1 MGLSRLENFLKSARG
16 TILYVNPN
24 DLDAT
29 DSVENQGNSLTRP
42 FKTIQRALIESS
54 RFSYQKGM
62 DNDRFGKTTIVVYPG
77 EHLVDNRP
85 GWIPDGASNYRLRNG
100 TVSNDLPAFDSTS
113 NFDLSSADNELYKLN
128 SIYGGVIIPRGT
140 SLVGMDLRKTKIRPK
155 YVPNPTNDNIERSA
169 IFRVTGGCYF
179 WQFSVFD
186 ANPNGTCITDYTTNE
201 VIPNFSHHK
210 LTVFEY
216 ADGVNAVSI
225 SDEFQTYSTTRT
237 DLDMYYEKV
246 GLVYGQSSGRAIEP
260 DYPSSGLDI
269 QPKIDEYRIV
279 GSTGASVGISSIYAG
294 DSGTATTKITV
305 TTTSAVDGLQ
315 VDTPFRISGVT
326 ATGYSGQFVV
336 AEKPSST
343 VAVYNV
349 QTAPD
354 NAAPSSAGATL
365 ALTSDTVTSA
375 SPYILNISSRSVY
388 GMCGCLADGDK
399 ATGFK
404 SMIISQFTGIG
415 VQKDD
420 NAFVIY
426 NNSTPKTGA
435 YDDNSNATKPLS
447 TDSKAVHKPSY
458 RNYHIKTV
466 NDATIQNSSS
476 FAIGYAEHFAV
487 GSGGDIS
494 MSNSSSNFG
503 SKALVAKGF
512 KRTSFSQDDTGYITH
527 IIPPKEIPLTETS
540 VEFELIDVNKTGS
553 AVGVGSTGFLYL
565 YGQSNVDTP
574 PENVIDGY
582 RVGARENDS
591 VRSLISSAGITSE
604 YTSRIVMQGKNN
616 TQGSLVAESSS
627 EKVFTVG
634 RSAAGINSIGSSS
647 AGGTANVLT
656 LSSAHNFI
664 NGETVRV
671 IGDTGQL
678 PDGLVANTV
687 YFAITSGSGISTN
700 VNIKLGK
707 TLDDALKD
715 NELSINNKG
724 GVLKVISRVTDKN
737 SGDIGHPIQY
747 DSGQSQWYINVST
760 ASTDNT
766 IYPTIV
772 GLGSTALGEATPRTF
787 FKRRTDN
794 RNPLD
799 SLYRARYLIPKSGST
814 ARPPSD
820 GFILQE
826 SNTGI
831 GATTG
836 EIETYFGSGSL
847 SNQNE
852 QRNFRFIA
860 DASWDGTNAT
870 ITTELPHDL
879 TLGSEVELVN
889 VKSSENTA
897 ATKGSGFDM
906 TFVVAGI
913 SSAKQFTVGLST
925 DPGSFTNDTSART
938 TALPYFKRKKYEN
951 TYYVFKS
958 EEAQEYI
965 AGEQDGIYYLTFL
978 NASNSPTVSP
988 FTAEKFSQPVKEL
1001 YPQVVRDN
1009 PVSDPTAAQSFAISG
1024 QIGEVA
1030 IDDVRNSLTKE
1041 TLNKYNADVTI
1052 GVGITEIQSRT
1063 GTAHT
1068 ITTLIPH
1075 GLNRATVLSIVSGG
1089 AGYGSGSAGDIYNAR
1104 LVGIGTSVTGRDATA
1119 KLTVDASGTITG
1131 VKIMSGGGS
1140 YGIGNTM
1147 NVVGVTTYAGFSQA
1161 VVKVDQIY
1169 DNVGDVLKIT
1179 GVSSETY
1186 KAYDDLYR
1194 ITGIG
1199 TTGTSI
1205 TVSSAS
1211 TITGFSTTGI
1221 GGTNTTGSYLY
1232 LTGASLGIQTSTFSY
1247 TNVSGIATVITE
1259 QRHGLKAD
1267 TKVRFAGFTTAS
1279 EIYNGSWVVNE
1290 ILTATSF
1297 SAIVGV
1303 GTTVPTAT
1311 GTPFV
1316 FPEGYSSRDGVITE
1330 NNENL
1335 NGRMII
1341 AYDNLTSDL
1350 SSQTV
1355 SAVSASI
1362 NITSSQNLDINIGDY
1377 LMVNDEIMRVKTT
1390 TTGAANEA
1398 FDVFRGVLGTK
1409 ATAHAINSVVRRIR
1423 VYPVELRR
1431 HSILRASG
1439 HTFEYVGFGP
1449 GNYSTAFP
1457 SVQDRDITR
1466 QEELLAQS
1474 TRQDGGMNYYT
1485 GMNDKGISYNG
1496 YKRLSA
1502 LTGTEEIF
1510 DTPVR
1515 TITGED
1521 IGNLASLNV
1530 TESSQ
1535 AAFSRSIKVE
1545 GGSDNKITSEFNG
1558 PVILSNKLTSTSDK
1572 GIEANSFFIQGDQIV
1587 SRKLALAGS
1596 TPVLAGNPG
1605 DVVYY
1610 SDPTEGGYAG
1620 WVYTTANDWRR
1631 FGSVSLHKE
1640 LNIDVYDKVGIG
1652 TTNPFDLTLQ
1662 VGSGTSLFA
1671 ADSDGVGVGT
1681 TANGYKLNVEG
1692 GVFVSGIV
1700 TATKFSGDGSELT
1713 SLNVSATGWTNY
1725 TSGVGSISYN
1735 TSQDKVGIGT
1745 TQPRFSLEVGN
1756 IGASGTSF
1764 YVNGDSHFV
1773 GFVTT
1778 NDAYVSG
1785 MLTVTNVHLPNAAGT
1800 VTVNKVGI
1808 GTTNPLQSVQVGLG
1822 NTTDVMVIS
1831 GVGSVGVG
1839 TTNPSAPI
1847 DLQAHTRFRSYSE
1860 QVGILTIYSNIV
1872 TVDLSQAQSFICT
1885 ATDDISGF
1893 RLYNIPSES
1902 TSFTI
1907 KMSQDGTGSR
1917 AVGIDTFYVGGGSTF
1932 PVYWPGGVVPVVT
1945 TTASRTDIYSFKIFD
1960 GTNVSS
1966 VGMYGIV
1973 GGQNFA

>member
-826 SNTGI
+826 SNTAI

-889 VKSSENTA
+889 VKSSENTS

-913 SSAKQFTVGLST
+913 SSAKQFSVGLST
-925 DPGSFTNDTSART
+925 DPGSFTSDTSDRT
-938 TALPYFKRKKYEN
+938 TALPFFKRKKYEN

-988 FTAEKFSQPVKEL
+988 FTEEKFSQPVKEL

-1009 PVSDPTAAQSFAISG
+1009 PVSDPTAAKSFAISG

-1030 IDDVRNSLTKE
+1030 IDDVRSSLTKE

-1052 GVGITEIQSRT
+1052 GVGITEIQSQT

-1147 NVVGVTTYAGFSQA
+1147 NVVGVTTYTGFSQA

-1211 TITGFSTTGI
+1211 TVTGFSTTGI

-1409 ATAHAINSVVRRIR
+1409 ATAHAIRSVVRRIR

-1631 FGSVSLHKE
+1631 FGSVSLDKDLSIE
-1640 LNIDVYDKVGIG
+1640 VYDRVGIG

-1692 GVFVSGIV
+1692 GAFVSGIV
-1700 TATKFSGDGSELT
+1700 TASKFSGDGSELT

-1725 TSGVGSISYN
+1725 TSGVGSITYN

-1764 YVNGDSHFV
+1764 YVNGDSHLV

-1885 ATDDISGF
+1885 ATSDITGF

>member
-62 DNDRFGKTTIVVYPG
+62 DNDRFGKTTIVIYPG

-186 ANPNGTCITDYTTNE
+186 ADPNGTCITDYTTNE

-260 DYPSSGLDI
+260 DYPSSGMDI

-279 GSTGASVGISSIYAG
+279 GSTGESVGISSIYAG

-336 AEKPSST
+336 AEKPSAT

-354 NAAPSSAGATL
+354 DAAPSSAGATL

-375 SPYILNISSRSVY
+375 SPYILNVSSRSVY

-447 TDSKAVHKPSY
+447 TDSKAVHKPAY

-565 YGQSNVDTP
+565 YGQSNIDTP

-591 VRSLISSAGITSE
+591 VRALISSAGITSE

-616 TQGSLVAESSS
+616 TEGSLVAESSS
-627 EKVFTVG
+627 EKVFTVN
-634 RSAAGINSIGSSS
+634 RSAAGINSIGSNSS
-647 AGGTANVLT
+647 GGTANVLT

-687 YFAITSGSGISTN
+687 YYAITSGSGISTN

-747 DSGQSQWYINVST
+747 DSSQSQWYVNVST
-760 ASTDNT
+760 SSTDNT

-826 SNTGI
+826 SNTAI

-836 EIETYFGSGSL
+836 EIQTYFGSGSL

-879 TLGSEVELVN
+879 TIGSEVELVN
-889 VKSSENTA
+889 VKSSENTS

-925 DPGSFTNDTSART
+925 DPGSFTNDTSDRT

-1009 PVSDPTAAQSFAISG
+1009 PVSDPNAAKSFAISG

-1052 GVGITEIQSRT
+1052 GVGITEIQSQS

-1119 KLTVDASGTITG
+1119 KLTVDASGTITA

-1186 KAYDDLYR
+1186 QGYNDLYR

-1211 TITGFSTTGI
+1211 TVTGFSTTGI

-1290 ILTATSF
+1290 IISATSF

-1311 GTPFV
+1311 GTPWV

-1355 SAVSASI
+1355 SAVSATI

-1457 SVQDRDITR
+1457 SVQDRDISR

-1631 FGSVSLHKE
+1631 FGSVSLEKD
-1640 LNIDVYDKVGIG
+1640 LNIEVYDKVGIG

-1671 ADSDGVGVGT
+1671 ADSDGVGIGT

-1692 GVFVSGIV
+1692 GAWVSGIV
-1700 TATKFSGDGSELT
+1700 TAQKFSGDGSELT
-1713 SLNVSATGWTNY
+1713 SLNVSATGWGNY
-1725 TSGVGSISYN
+1725 TSGVGSITYN
-1735 TSQDKVGIGT
+1735 TNQDKVGIGT

-1773 GFVTT
+1773 GFTT
-1778 NDAYVSG
+1778 SNDAYVSG

-1872 TVDLSQAQSFICT
+1872 TVDLSKAQSFICT

-1917 AVGIDTFYVGGGSTF
+1917 KVGIDTFYVGGGSTF
-1932 PVYWPGGVVPVVT
+1932 PVYWPGGVVPIVT

-1973 GGQNFA
+1973 GGQNYA

>member
-279 GSTGASVGISSIYAG
+279 GSTGESVGISSIYAG

-315 VDTPFRISGVT
+315 VDSPFRISGVT

-724 GVLKVISRVTDKN
+724 GVLKVTSRVTDKN

-747 DSGQSQWYINVST
+747 DSGQSQWYVNVST

-826 SNTGI
+826 SNTAI

-988 FTAEKFSQPVKEL
+988 FTEEKFSQPVKEL

-1631 FGSVSLHKE
+1631 FGSVSLEKD
-1640 LNIDVYDKVGIG
+1640 LNIEVYDKVGIG

-1671 ADSDGVGVGT
+1671 ADNDGVGIGT

-1692 GVFVSGIV
+1692 GAFVSGIV
-1700 TATKFSGDGSELT
+1700 TAAKFAGDGSELT

-1725 TSGVGSISYN
+1725 TSGVGSITYN
-1735 TSQDKVGIGT
+1735 TSQDLVGIGT

-1773 GFVTT
+1773 GFTT
-1778 NDAYVSG
+1778 SNDAYVSG

>member
-62 DNDRFGKTTIVVYPG
+62 DNDRFGKTTIVIYPG

-294 DSGTATTKITV
+294 DSATATTKITV

-354 NAAPSSAGATL
+354 DAAPSSAGATL

-375 SPYILNISSRSVY
+375 SPYILNVSSRSVY

-565 YGQSNVDTP
+565 YGQTNIDTP

-687 YFAITSGSGISTN
+687 YYAITSGSGISTN

-826 SNTGI
+826 SNTAI

-889 VKSSENTA
+889 VTSSENTS

-988 FTAEKFSQPVKEL
+988 FTEEKFSQPVKEL

-1009 PVSDPTAAQSFAISG
+1009 PVSDPTAAKSFAISG

-1052 GVGITEIQSRT
+1052 GVGITEIQSQS

-1186 KAYDDLYR
+1186 QGYNDLYR

-1211 TITGFSTTGI
+1211 TVSGFSTTGI

-1311 GTPFV
+1311 GTPWV

-1631 FGSVSLHKE
+1631 FGSVSLEKD
-1640 LNIDVYDKVGIG
+1640 LNIEVYDKVGIG

-1671 ADSDGVGVGT
+1671 ADSDGVGIGT

-1692 GVFVSGIV
+1692 GALVSGIV
-1700 TATKFSGDGSELT
+1700 TAQKFSGDGSELT
-1713 SLNVSATGWTNY
+1713 SLNVSATGWGNY
-1725 TSGVGSISYN
+1725 TSGVGSITYN
-1735 TSQDKVGIGT
+1735 TNQDKVGIGT

-1764 YVNGDSHFV
+1764 YVNGDSHLV

-1822 NTTDVMVIS
+1822 DTTDVMVIS

-1872 TVDLSQAQSFICT
+1872 TVDLSKAQSFICT

-1973 GGQNFA
+1973 GGQNYA

>member
-62 DNDRFGKTTIVVYPG
+62 DNDRFGKTTIVIYPG
-77 EHLVDNRP
+77 EHVVDNRP

-186 ANPNGTCITDYTTNE
+186 ANPNGTCYTDYTTNE

-269 QPKIDEYRIV
+269 QAKIDEYRIV

-294 DSGTATTKITV
+294 DSATATTKITV

-349 QTAPD
+349 QTAPTD
-354 NAAPSSAGATL
+354 AAPSSAGATL

-447 TDSKAVHKPSY
+447 TDSKAVHKPAY

-565 YGQSNVDTP
+565 YGQSNIDTP

-591 VRSLISSAGITSE
+591 VRALISSAGITSE

-616 TQGSLVAESSS
+616 TEGSLVAESSS
-627 EKVFTVG
+627 EKVFTVD

-671 IGDTGQL
+671 LGDTGQL

-747 DSGQSQWYINVST
+747 DSGQSKWYINVST

-772 GLGSTALGEATPRTF
+772 GLGSTALGEATPRTY

-826 SNTGI
+826 SNTSI

-860 DASWDGTNAT
+860 DASWDGTTAT

-889 VKSSENTA
+889 VKSSENTS
-897 ATKGSGFDM
+897 ATAKLGFDR
-906 TFVVAGI
+906 TFTVAGI
-913 SSAKQFTVGLST
+913 SSANQFTVGLT
-925 DPGSFTNDTSART
+925 TNPGTFTSDTSDRT

-988 FTAEKFSQPVKEL
+988 FTEEKFSQPVKEL

-1104 LVGIGTSVTGRDATA
+1104 LVGIGTSVTGTDATA

-1147 NVVGVTTYAGFSQA
+1147 NVVGVTTFTGFSQA

-1169 DNVGDVLKIT
+1169 DNVGDVIKIT

-1211 TITGFSTTGI
+1211 TVTGFSTTGI

-1311 GTPFV
+1311 GTPWV

-1355 SAVSASI
+1355 SAVSATI

-1398 FDVFRGVLGTK
+1398 FAVFRGVLGTK

-1558 PVILSNKLTSTSDK
+1558 PVILSNKLTSTSEK

-1631 FGSVSLHKE
+1631 FGSVSLEKD
-1640 LNIDVYDKVGIG
+1640 LNIEVYDKVGIG

-1671 ADSDGVGVGT
+1671 ADSDGVGIGT

-1692 GVFVSGIV
+1692 GAWVSGIV
-1700 TATKFSGDGSELT
+1700 TAQKFAGDGSELT

-1725 TSGVGSISYN
+1725 TSGVGSITYN

-1773 GFVTT
+1773 GFTT
-1778 NDAYVSG
+1778 SNDAYVSG

-1872 TVDLSQAQSFICT
+1872 TVDLSKAQSFICT
-1885 ATDDISGF
+1885 ATSDITGF

-1917 AVGIDTFYVGGGSTF
+1917 KVGIDTFYVGGGSTF
-1932 PVYWPGGVVPVVT
+1932 PVYWPGGVVPIVT

-1960 GTNVSS
+1960 GTNVST

-1973 GGQNFA
+1973 GGQNYA

>member
-279 GSTGASVGISSIYAG
+279 GSTGESVGISSIYAG

-315 VDTPFRISGVT
+315 VDSPFRISGVT

-349 QTAPD
+349 QTAPTD
-354 NAAPSSAGATL
+354 AAPSSAGATL

-724 GVLKVISRVTDKN
+724 GVLKVTSRVTDKN

-826 SNTGI
+826 SNTAI

-988 FTAEKFSQPVKEL
+988 FTEEKFSQPVKEL

-1211 TITGFSTTGI
+1211 TVTGFSTTGI

-1409 ATAHAINSVVRRIR
+1409 ATAHVINSVVRRIR

-1631 FGSVSLHKE
+1631 FGSVSLEKD
-1640 LNIDVYDKVGIG
+1640 LNIEVYDKVGIG

-1671 ADSDGVGVGT
+1671 ADNDGVGIGT

-1692 GVFVSGIV
+1692 GAFVSGIV
-1700 TATKFSGDGSELT
+1700 TAAKFAGDGSELT

-1725 TSGVGSISYN
+1725 TSGVGSITYN
-1735 TSQDKVGIGT
+1735 TSQDLVGIGT

-1773 GFVTT
+1773 GFTT
-1778 NDAYVSG
+1778 SNDAYVSG

>member
-279 GSTGASVGISSIYAG
+279 GSTGESVGISSIYAG

-315 VDTPFRISGVT
+315 VDSPFRISGVT

-349 QTAPD
+349 QTAPTD
-354 NAAPSSAGATL
+354 AAPSSAGATL

-724 GVLKVISRVTDKN
+724 GVLKVTSRVTDKN

-826 SNTGI
+826 SNTAI

-988 FTAEKFSQPVKEL
+988 FTEEKFSQPVKEL

-1631 FGSVSLHKE
+1631 FGSVSLEKD
-1640 LNIDVYDKVGIG
+1640 LNIEVYDKVGIG

-1671 ADSDGVGVGT
+1671 ADNDGVGIGT

-1692 GVFVSGIV
+1692 GAFVSGIV
-1700 TATKFSGDGSELT
+1700 TAAKFAGDGSELT

-1725 TSGVGSISYN
+1725 TSGVGSITYN
-1735 TSQDKVGIGT
+1735 TSQDLVGIGT

-1773 GFVTT
+1773 GFTT
-1778 NDAYVSG
+1778 SNDAYVSG

>member
-279 GSTGASVGISSIYAG
+279 GSTGESVGISSIYAG

-315 VDTPFRISGVT
+315 VDSPFRISGVT

-349 QTAPD
+349 QTAPTD
-354 NAAPSSAGATL
+354 AAPSSAGATL

-447 TDSKAVHKPSY
+447 TDSKAVHKPAY

-724 GVLKVISRVTDKN
+724 GVLKVTSRVTDKN

-826 SNTGI
+826 SNTAI

-988 FTAEKFSQPVKEL
+988 FTEEKFSQPVKEL

-1631 FGSVSLHKE
+1631 FGSVSLEKD
-1640 LNIDVYDKVGIG
+1640 LNIEVYDKVGIG

-1671 ADSDGVGVGT
+1671 ADSDGVGIGT

-1692 GVFVSGIV
+1692 GAWVSGIV
-1700 TATKFSGDGSELT
+1700 TAQKFSGDGSELT
-1713 SLNVSATGWTNY
+1713 SLNVSATGWGNY
-1725 TSGVGSISYN
+1725 TSGVGSITYN
-1735 TSQDKVGIGT
+1735 TNQDLVGIGT

-1773 GFVTT
+1773 GFTT
-1778 NDAYVSG
+1778 SNDAYVSG
-1785 MLTVTNVHLPNAAGT
+1785 MLTATNIDLPNAAGT

-1839 TTNPSAPI
+1839 ATKPSAPI

>member
-260 DYPSSGLDI
+260 DYPSAGLDI

-279 GSTGASVGISSIYAG
+279 GSTGQSVGISSIYAG

-315 VDTPFRISGVT
+315 VDSPFRISGVT

-724 GVLKVISRVTDKN
+724 GVLKVTSRVTDKN

-826 SNTGI
+826 SNTAI

-879 TLGSEVELVN
+879 TIGSEVELVN
-889 VKSSENTA
+889 VKSSENTS

-988 FTAEKFSQPVKEL
+988 FTEEKFSQPVKEL

-1147 NVVGVTTYAGFSQA
+1147 NVVGVTTYSGFSQA

-1211 TITGFSTTGI
+1211 TVTGFSTTGI

-1311 GTPFV
+1311 GTPWV

-1409 ATAHAINSVVRRIR
+1409 ATAHAIRSVVRRIR

-1631 FGSVSLHKE
+1631 FGSVSLEKD
-1640 LNIDVYDKVGIG
+1640 LNIEVYDKVGIG

-1671 ADSDGVGVGT
+1671 ADSDGVGIGT

-1692 GVFVSGIV
+1692 GAFVSGIV
-1700 TATKFSGDGSELT
+1700 TAAKFAGDGSELT

-1725 TSGVGSISYN
+1725 TSGVGSITYN
-1735 TSQDKVGIGT
+1735 TSQDLVGIGT

-1773 GFVTT
+1773 GFTT
-1778 NDAYVSG
+1778 SNDAYVSG

>member
-260 DYPSSGLDI
+260 DYPSAGLDI

-279 GSTGASVGISSIYAG
+279 GSTGQSVGISSIYAG

-315 VDTPFRISGVT
+315 VDSPFRISGVT

-724 GVLKVISRVTDKN
+724 GVLKVTSRVTDKN

-826 SNTGI
+826 SNTAI

-913 SSAKQFTVGLST
+913 SSAKQFSVGLST
-925 DPGSFTNDTSART
+925 DPGSFTSDTSDRT

-988 FTAEKFSQPVKEL
+988 FTEEKFSQPVKEL

-1211 TITGFSTTGI
+1211 TVTGFSTTGI

-1409 ATAHAINSVVRRIR
+1409 ATAHAIRSVVRRIR

-1631 FGSVSLHKE
+1631 FGSVSLEKD
-1640 LNIDVYDKVGIG
+1640 LNIEVYDKVGIG

-1671 ADSDGVGVGT
+1671 ADSDGVGIGT

-1692 GVFVSGIV
+1692 GAFVSGIV
-1700 TATKFSGDGSELT
+1700 TAAKFAGDGSELT

-1725 TSGVGSISYN
+1725 TSGVGSITYN
-1735 TSQDKVGIGT
+1735 TSQDLVGIGT

-1773 GFVTT
+1773 GFTT
-1778 NDAYVSG
+1778 SNDAYVSG

>member
-279 GSTGASVGISSIYAG
+279 GSTGESVGISSIYAG

-315 VDTPFRISGVT
+315 VDSPFRISGVT

-349 QTAPD
+349 QTAPTD
-354 NAAPSSAGATL
+354 AAPSSAGATL

-724 GVLKVISRVTDKN
+724 GVLKVTSRVTDKN

-826 SNTGI
+826 SNTAI

-913 SSAKQFTVGLST
+913 SSAKQFSVGLST
-925 DPGSFTNDTSART
+925 DPGSFTSDTSDRT

-988 FTAEKFSQPVKEL
+988 FTEEKFSQPVKEL

-1211 TITGFSTTGI
+1211 TVTGFSTTGI

-1311 GTPFV
+1311 GTPWV

-1409 ATAHAINSVVRRIR
+1409 ATAHVINSVVRRIR

-1631 FGSVSLHKE
+1631 FGSVSLEKD
-1640 LNIDVYDKVGIG
+1640 LNIEVYDKVGIG

-1700 TATKFSGDGSELT
+1700 TASKFSGDGSELT

-1725 TSGVGSISYN
+1725 TSGVGSITYN
-1735 TSQDKVGIGT
+1735 TSQDLVGIGT

-1773 GFVTT
+1773 GFTT
-1778 NDAYVSG
+1778 SNDAYVSG

>member
-279 GSTGASVGISSIYAG
+279 GSTGESVGISSIYAG

-315 VDTPFRISGVT
+315 VDSPFRISGVT

-349 QTAPD
+349 QTAPTD
-354 NAAPSSAGATL
+354 AAPSSAGATL

-724 GVLKVISRVTDKN
+724 GVLKVTSRVTDKN

-826 SNTGI
+826 SNTAI

-988 FTAEKFSQPVKEL
+988 FTEEKFSQPVKEL

-1631 FGSVSLHKE
+1631 FGSVSLEKD
-1640 LNIDVYDKVGIG
+1640 LNIEVYDKVGIG

-1671 ADSDGVGVGT
+1671 ADSDGVGIGT

-1692 GVFVSGIV
+1692 GAWVSGIV
-1700 TATKFSGDGSELT
+1700 TAQKFSGDGSELT

-1725 TSGVGSISYN
+1725 TSGVGSITYN
-1735 TSQDKVGIGT
+1735 TSQDLVGIGT

-1773 GFVTT
+1773 GFTT
-1778 NDAYVSG
+1778 SNDAYVSG

>member
-77 EHLVDNRP
+77 EHLIDNRP

-155 YVPNPTNDNIERSA
+155 YVPNPTNDNIEKSA

-700 VNIKLGK
+700 VNIKIGK

-715 NELSINNKG
+715 NELSIINKG
-724 GVLKVISRVTDKN
+724 GVLKVTSRVTDKN
-737 SGDIGHPIQY
+737 SGDIGHTIQY
-747 DSGQSQWYINVST
+747 DSGHSQWYINVST

-826 SNTGI
+826 SNTAI

-889 VKSSENTA
+889 VKSSENTS

-913 SSAKQFTVGLST
+913 SSAKQFSVGLST
-925 DPGSFTNDTSART
+925 DPGSFTSDTSDRT
-938 TALPYFKRKKYEN
+938 TALPFFKRKKYEN

-988 FTAEKFSQPVKEL
+988 FTEEKFSQPVKEL

-1009 PVSDPTAAQSFAISG
+1009 PVSDPTAAKSFAISG

-1030 IDDVRNSLTKE
+1030 IDDVRSSLTKE

-1052 GVGITEIQSRT
+1052 GVGITEIQSQT

-1147 NVVGVTTYAGFSQA
+1147 NVTGVTTYTGFSQA

-1211 TITGFSTTGI
+1211 TVTGFSTTGI

-1377 LMVNDEIMRVKTT
+1377 LMVNDELMRVKTT

-1409 ATAHAINSVVRRIR
+1409 ATAHAIRSVVRRIR

-1631 FGSVSLHKE
+1631 FGSVSLDKDLSIE
-1640 LNIDVYDKVGIG
+1640 VYDRVGIG

-1671 ADSDGVGVGT
+1671 ADSDGVGIGT

-1692 GVFVSGIV
+1692 GAFVSGII
-1700 TATKFSGDGSELT
+1700 TASKFSGDGSELT

-1785 MLTVTNVHLPNAAGT
+1785 MLTVTNVDLPNAAGT

-1917 AVGIDTFYVGGGSTF
+1917 KVGIDTFYVGGGSTF

>member
-279 GSTGASVGISSIYAG
+279 GSTGESVGISSIYAG

-315 VDTPFRISGVT
+315 VDSPFRISGVT

-349 QTAPD
+349 QTAPTD
-354 NAAPSSAGATL
+354 AAPSSAGATL

-724 GVLKVISRVTDKN
+724 GVLKVTSRVTDKN

-826 SNTGI
+826 SNTAI

-988 FTAEKFSQPVKEL
+988 FTEEKFSQPVKEL

-1211 TITGFSTTGI
+1211 TVTGFSTTGI

-1631 FGSVSLHKE
+1631 FGSVSLEKD
-1640 LNIDVYDKVGIG
+1640 LNIEVYDKVGIG

-1671 ADSDGVGVGT
+1671 ADSDGVGIGT

-1692 GVFVSGIV
+1692 GAFVSGIV
-1700 TATKFSGDGSELT
+1700 TAAKFAGDGSELT

-1725 TSGVGSISYN
+1725 TSGVGSITYN
-1735 TSQDKVGIGT
+1735 TSQDLVGIGT

-1773 GFVTT
+1773 GFTT
-1778 NDAYVSG
+1778 SNDAYVSG

>member
-62 DNDRFGKTTIVVYPG
+62 DNDRFGKTTIVIYPG

-246 GLVYGQSSGRAIEP
+246 GIVYGQSSGRAIEP
-260 DYPSSGLDI
+260 DYPSAGMDI

-279 GSTGASVGISSIYAG
+279 GSTGESVGISSIYAG

-354 NAAPSSAGATL
+354 DAAPSSAGATL

-375 SPYILNISSRSVY
+375 SPYILNVSSRSVY

-476 FAIGYAEHFAV
+476 FAIGYAEHFTV

-494 MSNSSSNFG
+494 MSSSSSNFG

-565 YGQSNVDTP
+565 YGQTNIDTP

-591 VRSLISSAGITSE
+591 VRALISSAGITSE

-724 GVLKVISRVTDKN
+724 GILKVTSRVTDKN

-826 SNTGI
+826 SNTAI

-836 EIETYFGSGSL
+836 EIQTYFGSGSL

-860 DASWDGTNAT
+860 DASWDGSNAT

-879 TLGSEVELVN
+879 TIGSEVELVN
-889 VKSSENTA
+889 VKSSENTS

-988 FTAEKFSQPVKEL
+988 FTEEKFSQPVKEL

-1009 PVSDPTAAQSFAISG
+1009 PVSDPTAAKSFAISG

-1147 NVVGVTTYAGFSQA
+1147 NVTGVTTYSGFSQA

-1186 KAYDDLYR
+1186 QGYNDLYR

-1211 TITGFSTTGI
+1211 TVTGFSTTGI

-1311 GTPFV
+1311 GTPWV

-1631 FGSVSLHKE
+1631 FGSVSLEKD
-1640 LNIDVYDKVGIG
+1640 LNIEVYDKVGIG

-1692 GVFVSGIV
+1692 GAFVSGIV
-1700 TATKFSGDGSELT
+1700 TAAKFAGDGSELT

-1725 TSGVGSISYN
+1725 TSGVGSITYN
-1735 TSQDKVGIGT
+1735 TNQDKVGIGT

-1773 GFVTT
+1773 GFTT
-1778 NDAYVSG
+1778 SNDAYVSG

-1872 TVDLSQAQSFICT
+1872 TVDLSKAQSFICT

-1960 GTNVSS
+1960 GTNVST

>member
-62 DNDRFGKTTIVVYPG
+62 DNDRFGKTTIVIYPG

-294 DSGTATTKITV
+294 DSATATTKITV

-354 NAAPSSAGATL
+354 DAAPSSAGATL

-447 TDSKAVHKPSY
+447 TDSKAVHKPAY

-565 YGQSNVDTP
+565 YGQTNIDTP

-591 VRSLISSAGITSE
+591 VRALISSAGITSE

-634 RSAAGINSIGSSS
+634 RSAAGINSIGSNS

-687 YFAITSGSGISTN
+687 YYAITSGSGISTN

-826 SNTGI
+826 SNTAI

-879 TLGSEVELVN
+879 TIGSEVELVN
-889 VKSSENTA
+889 VTSSENTS

-988 FTAEKFSQPVKEL
+988 FTEEKFSQPVKEL

-1009 PVSDPTAAQSFAISG
+1009 PVSDPTAAKSFAISG

-1052 GVGITEIQSRT
+1052 GVGITEIQSQS

-1211 TITGFSTTGI
+1211 TVTGFSTTGI

-1311 GTPFV
+1311 GTPWV

-1355 SAVSASI
+1355 SAVSATI

-1409 ATAHAINSVVRRIR
+1409 ATAHAIRSVVRRIR

-1631 FGSVSLHKE
+1631 FGSVSLEKD
-1640 LNIDVYDKVGIG
+1640 LNIEVYDKVGIG

-1671 ADSDGVGVGT
+1671 ADSDGVGIGT

-1692 GVFVSGIV
+1692 GALVSGIV
-1700 TATKFSGDGSELT
+1700 TAQKFSGDGSELT

-1725 TSGVGSISYN
+1725 TSGVGSITYN

-1764 YVNGDSHFV
+1764 YVNGDSHLV

-1872 TVDLSQAQSFICT
+1872 TVDLSKAQSFICT

-1973 GGQNFA
+1973 GGQNYA

>member
-279 GSTGASVGISSIYAG
+279 GSTGESVGISSIYAG

-349 QTAPD
+349 QTAPTD
-354 NAAPSSAGATL
+354 AAPSSAGATL

-724 GVLKVISRVTDKN
+724 GVLKVTSRVTDKN

-826 SNTGI
+826 SNTAI

-913 SSAKQFTVGLST
+913 SSAKQFSVGLST
-925 DPGSFTNDTSART
+925 DPGSFTSDTSDRT

-988 FTAEKFSQPVKEL
+988 FTEEKFSQPVKEL

-1311 GTPFV
+1311 GTPWV

-1631 FGSVSLHKE
+1631 FGSVSLEKD
-1640 LNIDVYDKVGIG
+1640 LNIEVYDKVGIG

-1671 ADSDGVGVGT
+1671 ADNDGVGIGT

-1692 GVFVSGIV
+1692 GAFVSGIV
-1700 TATKFSGDGSELT
+1700 TAAKFAGDGSELT

-1725 TSGVGSISYN
+1725 TSGVGSITYN
-1735 TSQDKVGIGT
+1735 TSQDLVGIGT

-1773 GFVTT
+1773 GFTT
-1778 NDAYVSG
+1778 SNDAYVSG

>member
-1 MGLSRLENFLKSARG
+1 MGLSRLENFLKSTRG
-16 TILYVNPN
+16 NILYVNPN

-29 DSVENQGNSLTRP
+29 DSIENQGNSLTRP
-42 FKTIQRALIESS
+42 FKTIQRALVESS
-54 RFSYQKGM
+54 RFSYQKGL
-62 DNDRFGKTTIVVYPG
+62 DNDRFAKTTILLYPG
-77 EHLVDNRP
+77 DHVVDNRP
-85 GWIPDGASNYRLRNG
+85 GWIPDGANNFRLRNG
-100 TVSNDLPAFDSTS
+100 TTS
-113 NFDLSSADNELYKLN
+113 DDFPPFDLTTNIDLENPNNELYKLN

-269 QPKIDEYRIV
+269 QAKIDEYRIV

-294 DSGTATTKITV
+294 DSATATTKITV

-349 QTAPD
+349 QTAPTD
-354 NAAPSSAGATL
+354 AAPSSAGATL

-399 ATGFK
+399 ATGVK

-447 TDSKAVHKPSY
+447 TDSKAVHKPAY

-565 YGQSNVDTP
+565 YGQTNVDIP

-616 TQGSLVAESSS
+616 TEGSLVAESSS
-627 EKVFTVG
+627 EKVFTVN
-634 RSAAGINSIGSSS
+634 RSAAGINSIGSNSS
-647 AGGTANVLT
+647 GGTANVLT

-687 YFAITSGSGISTN
+687 YYAITSGSGISTN

-826 SNTGI
+826 SNTAI

-836 EIETYFGSGSL
+836 EIQTYFGSGSL

-852 QRNFRFIA
+852 QRNFRFIG

-879 TLGSEVELVN
+879 TIGSEVELVN
-889 VKSSENTA
+889 VKSSENTS

-988 FTAEKFSQPVKEL
+988 FTEEKFSQPVKEL

-1009 PVSDPTAAQSFAISG
+1009 PVSDPTAAKSFAISG

-1211 TITGFSTTGI
+1211 TIAGFSTTGV

-1232 LTGASLGIQTSTFSY
+1232 LTGASLGIQTSTFDYSSS
-1247 TNVSGIATVITE
+1247 SGIATVITE
-1259 QRHGLKAD
+1259 QRHGLKVD
-1267 TKVRFAGFTTAS
+1267 TKVRFTGFTTAS
-1279 EIYNGSWVVNE
+1279 NIYNGSWVVNE
-1290 ILTATSF
+1290 VLSQTSF

-1311 GTPFV
+1311 GTPWV
-1316 FPEGYSSRDGVITE
+1316 FPEGYTSRDGVITE

-1341 AYDNLTSDL
+1341 SYDNLTSDL
-1350 SSQTV
+1350 SSQVV
-1355 SAVSASI
+1355 SAVSSSI
-1362 NITSSQNLDINIGDY
+1362 YITDSNIYDINIGDY
-1377 LMVNDEIMRVKTT
+1377 LMVNDEIMRIKTT
-1390 TTGAANEA
+1390 TTGASNEA
-1398 FDVFRGVLGTK
+1398 FAVFRGVLGTK
-1409 ATAHAINSVVRRIR
+1409 ATAHAIRSVVRRIR

-1700 TATKFSGDGSELT
+1700 TATKFAGDGSELT
-1713 SLNVSATGWTNY
+1713 SLNVSATGWGNY
-1725 TSGVGSISYN
+1725 TSGVGSITYN
-1735 TSQDKVGIGT
+1735 TNQDKVGIGT

-1822 NTTDVMVIS
+1822 DTTDVMVIS
-1831 GVGSVGVG
+1831 GVGSVGIG
-1839 TTNPSAPI
+1839 TTNPSVAI

-1872 TVDLSQAQSFICT
+1872 TVDLSKAQSFICT
-1885 ATDDISGF
+1885 ATSDITGF

-1973 GGQNFA
+1973 GGQNYA

>member
-279 GSTGASVGISSIYAG
+279 GSTGESVGISSIYAG

-315 VDTPFRISGVT
+315 VDSPFRISGVT

-724 GVLKVISRVTDKN
+724 GVLKVTSRVTDKN

-826 SNTGI
+826 SNTAI

-988 FTAEKFSQPVKEL
+988 FTEEKFSQPVKEL

-1409 ATAHAINSVVRRIR
+1409 ATAHAIRSVVRRIR

-1631 FGSVSLHKE
+1631 FGSVSLEKD
-1640 LNIDVYDKVGIG
+1640 LNIEVYDKVGIG

-1671 ADSDGVGVGT
+1671 ADNDGVGIGT

-1692 GVFVSGIV
+1692 GAFVSGIV
-1700 TATKFSGDGSELT
+1700 TAAKFAGDGSELT

-1725 TSGVGSISYN
+1725 TSGVGSITYN
-1735 TSQDKVGIGT
+1735 TSQDLVGIGT

-1773 GFVTT
+1773 GFTT
-1778 NDAYVSG
+1778 SNDAYVSG

>member
-246 GLVYGQSSGRAIEP
+246 GLVYGESSGRAIEP
-260 DYPSSGLDI
+260 DYPSAGLDI

-279 GSTGASVGISSIYAG
+279 GSTGQSVGISSIYAG

-315 VDTPFRISGVT
+315 VDSPFRISGVT

-724 GVLKVISRVTDKN
+724 GVLKVTSRVTDKN

-794 RNPLD
+794 RTPLD

-826 SNTGI
+826 SNTAI

-913 SSAKQFTVGLST
+913 SSAKQFSVGLST
-925 DPGSFTNDTSART
+925 DPGSFTSDTSDRT
-938 TALPYFKRKKYEN
+938 TALPFFKRKKYEN

-988 FTAEKFSQPVKEL
+988 FTEEKFSQPVKEL

-1147 NVVGVTTYAGFSQA
+1147 NVVGVTTYSGFSQA

-1232 LTGASLGIQTSTFSY
+1232 LTGASL
-1247 TNVSGIATVITE
+1247 
-1259 QRHGLKAD
+1259 
-1267 TKVRFAGFTTAS
+1267 
-1279 EIYNGSWVVNE
+1279 
-1290 ILTATSF
+1290 
-1297 SAIVGV
+1297 
-1303 GTTVPTAT
+1303 
-1311 GTPFV
+1311 
-1316 FPEGYSSRDGVITE
+1316 
-1330 NNENL
+1330 
-1335 NGRMII
+1335 
-1341 AYDNLTSDL
+1341 
-1350 SSQTV
+1350 
-1355 SAVSASI
+1355 
-1362 NITSSQNLDINIGDY
+1362 
-1377 LMVNDEIMRVKTT
+1377 
-1390 TTGAANEA
+1390 
-1398 FDVFRGVLGTK
+1398 
-1409 ATAHAINSVVRRIR
+1409 
-1423 VYPVELRR
+1423 
-1431 HSILRASG
+1431 
-1439 HTFEYVGFGP
+1439 
-1449 GNYSTAFP
+1449 
-1457 SVQDRDITR
+1457 
-1466 QEELLAQS
+1466 
-1474 TRQDGGMNYYT
+1474 
-1485 GMNDKGISYNG
+1485 
-1496 YKRLSA
+1496 
-1502 LTGTEEIF
+1502 
-1510 DTPVR
+1510 
-1515 TITGED
+1515 
-1521 IGNLASLNV
+1521 
-1530 TESSQ
+1530 
-1535 AAFSRSIKVE
+1535 
-1545 GGSDNKITSEFNG
+1545 
-1558 PVILSNKLTSTSDK
+1558 
-1572 GIEANSFFIQGDQIV
+1572 
-1587 SRKLALAGS
+1587 
-1596 TPVLAGNPG
+1596 
-1605 DVVYY
+1605 
-1610 SDPTEGGYAG
+1610 
-1620 WVYTTANDWRR
+1620 
-1631 FGSVSLHKE
+1631 
-1640 LNIDVYDKVGIG
+1640 
-1652 TTNPFDLTLQ
+1652 
-1662 VGSGTSLFA
+1662 
-1671 ADSDGVGVGT
+1671 
-1681 TANGYKLNVEG
+1681 
-1692 GVFVSGIV
+1692 
-1700 TATKFSGDGSELT
+1700 
-1713 SLNVSATGWTNY
+1713 
-1725 TSGVGSISYN
+1725 
-1735 TSQDKVGIGT
+1735 
-1745 TQPRFSLEVGN
+1745 
-1756 IGASGTSF
+1756 
-1764 YVNGDSHFV
+1764 
-1773 GFVTT
+1773 
-1778 NDAYVSG
+1778 
-1785 MLTVTNVHLPNAAGT
+1785 
-1800 VTVNKVGI
+1800 
-1808 GTTNPLQSVQVGLG
+1808 
-1822 NTTDVMVIS
+1822 
-1831 GVGSVGVG
+1831 
-1839 TTNPSAPI
+1839 
-1847 DLQAHTRFRSYSE
+1847 
-1860 QVGILTIYSNIV
+1860 
-1872 TVDLSQAQSFICT
+1872 
-1885 ATDDISGF
+1885 
-1893 RLYNIPSES
+1893 
-1902 TSFTI
+1902 
-1907 KMSQDGTGSR
+1907 
-1917 AVGIDTFYVGGGSTF
+1917 
-1932 PVYWPGGVVPVVT
+1932 
-1945 TTASRTDIYSFKIFD
+1945 
-1960 GTNVSS
+1960 
-1966 VGMYGIV
+1966 
-1973 GGQNFA
+1973 

>member
-62 DNDRFGKTTIVVYPG
+62 DNDRFGKTTIVIYPG

-269 QPKIDEYRIV
+269 QAKIDEYRIV

-294 DSGTATTKITV
+294 DSATATTKITV

-349 QTAPD
+349 QTAPTD
-354 NAAPSSAGATL
+354 AAPSAAGATL

-447 TDSKAVHKPSY
+447 TDSKAVHKPAY

-565 YGQSNVDTP
+565 YGQTNIDTP

-591 VRSLISSAGITSE
+591 VRALISSAGITSE

-634 RSAAGINSIGSSS
+634 RSAAGINSIGSNS

-687 YFAITSGSGISTN
+687 YYAITSGSGISTN

-826 SNTGI
+826 SNTAI

-860 DASWDGTNAT
+860 DATWDGTNAT

-879 TLGSEVELVN
+879 TIGSEVELVN
-889 VKSSENTA
+889 VTSSENTS

-913 SSAKQFTVGLST
+913 SSAKQFSVGLST

-988 FTAEKFSQPVKEL
+988 FTEEKFSQPVKEL

-1009 PVSDPTAAQSFAISG
+1009 PVSDPTAAKSFAISG

-1169 DNVGDVLKIT
+1169 DNVGDVIKIT

-1211 TITGFSTTGI
+1211 TVTGFSTTGI

-1311 GTPFV
+1311 GTPWV

-1409 ATAHAINSVVRRIR
+1409 ATAHAIRSVVRRIR

-1457 SVQDRDITR
+1457 SVQDRDISR

-1631 FGSVSLHKE
+1631 FGSVSLEKD
-1640 LNIDVYDKVGIG
+1640 LNIEVYDKVGIG

-1671 ADSDGVGVGT
+1671 ADSDGVGIGT

-1692 GVFVSGIV
+1692 GACVSGIV
-1700 TATKFSGDGSELT
+1700 TAQKFSGDGSELT

-1725 TSGVGSISYN
+1725 TSGVGSITYN

-1773 GFVTT
+1773 GFTT
-1778 NDAYVSG
+1778 SNDAYVSG

-1822 NTTDVMVIS
+1822 DTTDVMVIS

-1872 TVDLSQAQSFICT
+1872 TVDLSKAQSFICT
-1885 ATDDISGF
+1885 ATSDITGF

-1932 PVYWPGGVVPVVT
+1932 PVYWPGGVVPIVT

-1973 GGQNFA
+1973 GGQNYA

>member
-62 DNDRFGKTTIVVYPG
+62 DNDRFGKTTIVIYPG

-186 ANPNGTCITDYTTNE
+186 ANPNGTCFTDYTTNE

-260 DYPSSGLDI
+260 DYPSSGMDI

-294 DSGTATTKITV
+294 DSATATTKITV

-349 QTAPD
+349 QTAPTD
-354 NAAPSSAGATL
+354 AAPSAAGATL

-375 SPYILNISSRSVY
+375 SPYILNVSSRSVY

-447 TDSKAVHKPSY
+447 TDSKAVHKPAY

-591 VRSLISSAGITSE
+591 VRALISSAGITSE

-616 TQGSLVAESSS
+616 TAGSLVAESSS
-627 EKVFTVG
+627 EKVFTVN
-634 RSAAGINSIGSSS
+634 RSAAGINSIGSNSS
-647 AGGTANVLT
+647 GGTANVLT

-687 YFAITSGSGISTN
+687 YYAITSGSGISTN

-826 SNTGI
+826 SNTAI

-879 TLGSEVELVN
+879 TIGSEVELVN
-889 VKSSENTA
+889 VKSSENTS

-988 FTAEKFSQPVKEL
+988 FTEEKFSQPVKEL

-1009 PVSDPTAAQSFAISG
+1009 PVSDPTAAKSFAISG

-1186 KAYDDLYR
+1186 QGYNDLYR

-1211 TITGFSTTGI
+1211 TVTGFSTTGI

-1232 LTGASLGIQTSTFSY
+1232 LTGPSLGIQTSTFSY

-1290 ILTATSF
+1290 IISATSF

-1311 GTPFV
+1311 GTPWV

-1398 FDVFRGVLGTK
+1398 FAVFRGVLGTK

-1631 FGSVSLHKE
+1631 FGSVSLEKD
-1640 LNIDVYDKVGIG
+1640 LNIEVYDKVGIG

-1671 ADSDGVGVGT
+1671 ADSDGVGIGT

-1692 GVFVSGIV
+1692 GAFVSGIV
-1700 TATKFSGDGSELT
+1700 TAAKFAGDGSELT

-1725 TSGVGSISYN
+1725 TSGVGSITYN
-1735 TSQDKVGIGT
+1735 NNQDKVGIGT

-1764 YVNGDSHFV
+1764 YVNGDSHLV

-1808 GTTNPLQSVQVGLG
+1808 GTTNPLQTVQVGLG

-1872 TVDLSQAQSFICT
+1872 TVDLSKAQSFICT

-1973 GGQNFA
+1973 GGQNYA

>member
-62 DNDRFGKTTIVVYPG
+62 DNDRFGKTTIVIYPG
-77 EHLVDNRP
+77 EHVVDNRP

-186 ANPNGTCITDYTTNE
+186 ANPNGTCFTDYTTNE

-246 GLVYGQSSGRAIEP
+246 GIVYGQSSGRAIEP
-260 DYPSSGLDI
+260 DYPSAGMDI

-279 GSTGASVGISSIYAG
+279 GSTGESVGISSIYAG

-349 QTAPD
+349 QTAPTD
-354 NAAPSSAGATL
+354 AAPSSAGATL

-375 SPYILNISSRSVY
+375 SPYILNVSSRSVY

-447 TDSKAVHKPSY
+447 TDSKAVHKPAY

-565 YGQSNVDTP
+565 YGQTNVDTP

-591 VRSLISSAGITSE
+591 VRALISSAGITSE

-627 EKVFTVG
+627 EKVFTVN
-634 RSAAGINSIGSSS
+634 RSAAGINSIGSNSS
-647 AGGTANVLT
+647 GGTANVLT

-747 DSGQSQWYINVST
+747 DSSQSQWYINVST

-836 EIETYFGSGSL
+836 EIQTYFGSGSL

-879 TLGSEVELVN
+879 TIGSEVELVN
-889 VKSSENTA
+889 VTSSENTS

-988 FTAEKFSQPVKEL
+988 FTEEKFSQPVKEL

-1052 GVGITEIQSRT
+1052 GVGITEIQSQT

-1147 NVVGVTTYAGFSQA
+1147 NVTGVTTFTGFSQA

-1211 TITGFSTTGI
+1211 TVTGFSTTGI

-1311 GTPFV
+1311 GTPWV

-1409 ATAHAINSVVRRIR
+1409 ATAHAIRSVVRRIR

-1631 FGSVSLHKE
+1631 FGSVSLEKD
-1640 LNIDVYDKVGIG
+1640 LNIEIYDKVGIG
-1652 TTNPFDLTLQ
+1652 TTNPFELTLQ

-1692 GVFVSGIV
+1692 GAFVSGIV
-1700 TATKFSGDGSELT
+1700 TAAKFAGDGSELT

-1725 TSGVGSISYN
+1725 TSGVGSITYN

-1764 YVNGDSHFV
+1764 YVNGDSHLV

-1872 TVDLSQAQSFICT
+1872 TVDLSKAQSFICT

>member
-260 DYPSSGLDI
+260 DYPSAGLDI

-279 GSTGASVGISSIYAG
+279 GSTGQSVGISSIYAG

-315 VDTPFRISGVT
+315 VDSPFRISGVT

-724 GVLKVISRVTDKN
+724 GVLKVTSRVTDKN

-794 RNPLD
+794 RTPLD

-826 SNTGI
+826 SNTAI

-889 VKSSENTA
+889 VKSSENTS

-988 FTAEKFSQPVKEL
+988 FTEEKFSQPVKEL

-1131 VKIMSGGGS
+1131 VKIMSGGGC

-1147 NVVGVTTYAGFSQA
+1147 NVVGVTTYSGFSQA

-1409 ATAHAINSVVRRIR
+1409 ATAHAIRSVVRRIR

-1631 FGSVSLHKE
+1631 FGSVSLEKD
-1640 LNIDVYDKVGIG
+1640 LNIEVYDKVGIG

-1671 ADSDGVGVGT
+1671 ADNDGVGIGT

-1692 GVFVSGIV
+1692 GAFVSGIV
-1700 TATKFSGDGSELT
+1700 TAAKFAGDGSELT

-1773 GFVTT
+1773 GFTT
-1778 NDAYVSG
+1778 SNDAYVSG

>member
-260 DYPSSGLDI
+260 DYPSAGLDI

-279 GSTGASVGISSIYAG
+279 GSTGESVGISSIYAG

-315 VDTPFRISGVT
+315 VDSPFRISGVT

-349 QTAPD
+349 QTAPTD
-354 NAAPSSAGATL
+354 AAPSSAGATL

-826 SNTGI
+826 SNTAI

-1211 TITGFSTTGI
+1211 TVTGFSTTGI

-1409 ATAHAINSVVRRIR
+1409 ATAHAIRSVVRRIR

-1631 FGSVSLHKE
+1631 FGSVSLEKD
-1640 LNIDVYDKVGIG
+1640 LNIEVYDKVGIG

-1725 TSGVGSISYN
+1725 TSGVGSITYN

-1764 YVNGDSHFV
+1764 YVNGDSHLV

-1885 ATDDISGF
+1885 ATSDITGF

>member
-279 GSTGASVGISSIYAG
+279 GSTGESVGISSIYAG

-349 QTAPD
+349 QTAPTD
-354 NAAPSSAGATL
+354 ASPSAAGATL

-447 TDSKAVHKPSY
+447 TDSKAVHKPAY

-724 GVLKVISRVTDKN
+724 GVLKVTSRVTDKN

-747 DSGQSQWYINVST
+747 DSGQSQWYVNVST

-772 GLGSTALGEATPRTF
+772 GLGSTALGEATPRTY

-820 GFILQE
+820 GFIIQE
-826 SNTGI
+826 SNTSI
-831 GATTG
+831 GATTA

-988 FTAEKFSQPVKEL
+988 FTEEKFSQPVKEL

-1211 TITGFSTTGI
+1211 TVTGFSTTGI

-1377 LMVNDEIMRVKTT
+1377 LMVNDEIMRIKTT

-1398 FDVFRGVLGTK
+1398 FAVFRGVLGTK
-1409 ATAHAINSVVRRIR
+1409 ATAHAIRSVVRRIR

-1631 FGSVSLHKE
+1631 FGSVSLEKD
-1640 LNIDVYDKVGIG
+1640 LNIEVYDKVGIG

-1671 ADSDGVGVGT
+1671 ADSDGVGIGT

-1692 GVFVSGIV
+1692 GAWVSGIV
-1700 TATKFSGDGSELT
+1700 TAQKFSGDGSELT

-1725 TSGVGSISYN
+1725 TSGVGSITYN
-1735 TSQDKVGIGT
+1735 TSQDLVGIGT

-1773 GFVTT
+1773 GFTT
-1778 NDAYVSG
+1778 SNDAYVSG

>member
-616 TQGSLVAESSS
+616 TEGSLVAESSS
-627 EKVFTVG
+627 EKVFTVD

-700 VNIKLGK
+700 VNIKIGK

-724 GVLKVISRVTDKN
+724 GVLKVTSRVTDKN

-826 SNTGI
+826 SNTAI

-889 VKSSENTA
+889 VKSSENTS

-913 SSAKQFTVGLST
+913 SSAKQFSVGLST

-988 FTAEKFSQPVKEL
+988 FTEEKFSQPVKEL

-1009 PVSDPTAAQSFAISG
+1009 PVSDPTAAKSFAISG

-1030 IDDVRNSLTKE
+1030 IDDVRSSLTKE

-1052 GVGITEIQSRT
+1052 GVGITEIQSQT

-1147 NVVGVTTYAGFSQA
+1147 NVIGVTTYAGFSQA

-1211 TITGFSTTGI
+1211 TVTGFSTTGI

-1409 ATAHAINSVVRRIR
+1409 ATAHAIRSVVRRIR

-1631 FGSVSLHKE
+1631 FGSVSLDKD
-1640 LNIDVYDKVGIG
+1640 LNIEVYDKVGIG

-1700 TATKFSGDGSELT
+1700 TATKFAGDGSELT

-1725 TSGVGSISYN
+1725 TSGVGSITYN

-1764 YVNGDSHFV
+1764 YVNGDSHLV

-1885 ATDDISGF
+1885 ATSDISGF

>member
-77 EHLVDNRP
+77 EHLIDNRP

-700 VNIKLGK
+700 VNIKIGK

-826 SNTGI
+826 SNTAI

-889 VKSSENTA
+889 VKSSENTS

-913 SSAKQFTVGLST
+913 SSAKQFSVGLST
-925 DPGSFTNDTSART
+925 DPGSFTNDTSDRT

-988 FTAEKFSQPVKEL
+988 FTEEKFSQPVKEL

-1009 PVSDPTAAQSFAISG
+1009 PVSDPTAAKSFAISG

-1147 NVVGVTTYAGFSQA
+1147 NVTGVTTYTGFSQA

-1211 TITGFSTTGI
+1211 TVTGFSTTGI

-1409 ATAHAINSVVRRIR
+1409 ATAHAIRSVVRRIR

-1631 FGSVSLHKE
+1631 FGSVSLDKDLSIE
-1640 LNIDVYDKVGIG
+1640 VYDRVGIG

-1692 GVFVSGIV
+1692 GAFVSGII
-1700 TATKFSGDGSELT
+1700 TASKFSGDGSELT

-1764 YVNGDSHFV
+1764 YVNGDSHLV

-1885 ATDDISGF
+1885 ATSDISGF

>member
-62 DNDRFGKTTIVVYPG
+62 DNDRFGKTTIVIYPG
-77 EHLVDNRP
+77 EHVVDNRP

-260 DYPSSGLDI
+260 DYPSAGLDI

-447 TDSKAVHKPSY
+447 TDSKAVHKPAY

-700 VNIKLGK
+700 VNIKIGK

-724 GVLKVISRVTDKN
+724 GVLKVTSRVTDKN

-747 DSGQSQWYINVST
+747 DSGQSQWYVNVST

-826 SNTGI
+826 SNTAI

-879 TLGSEVELVN
+879 TIGSEVELVN
-889 VKSSENTA
+889 VKSSENTS

-913 SSAKQFTVGLST
+913 SSAKQFSVGLST

-988 FTAEKFSQPVKEL
+988 FTEEKFSQPVKEL

-1009 PVSDPTAAQSFAISG
+1009 PVSDPTAAKSFAISG

-1030 IDDVRNSLTKE
+1030 IDDVRSSLTKE

-1052 GVGITEIQSRT
+1052 GVGITEIQSQT

-1104 LVGIGTSVTGRDATA
+1104 LVGIGTSVTGTDATA

-1147 NVVGVTTYAGFSQA
+1147 NVVGVTTYTGFSQA

-1211 TITGFSTTGI
+1211 TVTGFSTTGI

-1409 ATAHAINSVVRRIR
+1409 ATAHAIRSVVRRIR

-1631 FGSVSLHKE
+1631 FGSVSLEKD
-1640 LNIDVYDKVGIG
+1640 LNIEVYDKVGIG

-1692 GVFVSGIV
+1692 GAFVSGIV
-1700 TATKFSGDGSELT
+1700 TASKFSGDGSELT

-1725 TSGVGSISYN
+1725 TSGVGSITYN

-1764 YVNGDSHFV
+1764 YVNGDSHLV

-1885 ATDDISGF
+1885 ATSDISGF

>member
-260 DYPSSGLDI
+260 DYPSAGLDI

-700 VNIKLGK
+700 VNIKIGK

-724 GVLKVISRVTDKN
+724 GVLKVTSRVTDKN

-826 SNTGI
+826 SNTAI

-860 DASWDGTNAT
+860 DASWDGTNAN

-879 TLGSEVELVN
+879 TIGSEVELVN
-889 VKSSENTA
+889 VKSSENTS

-913 SSAKQFTVGLST
+913 SSAKQFSVGLST
-925 DPGSFTNDTSART
+925 DPGSFTSDTSDRT
-938 TALPYFKRKKYEN
+938 TALPFFKRKKYEN

-988 FTAEKFSQPVKEL
+988 FTEEKFSQPVKEL

-1009 PVSDPTAAQSFAISG
+1009 PVSDPTAAKSFAISG

-1030 IDDVRNSLTKE
+1030 IDDVRSSLTKE

-1052 GVGITEIQSRT
+1052 GVGITEIQSQT

-1147 NVVGVTTYAGFSQA
+1147 NVTGVTTYTGFSQA

-1211 TITGFSTTGI
+1211 TVTGFSTTGI

-1409 ATAHAINSVVRRIR
+1409 ATAHAIRSVVRRIR

-1596 TPVLAGNPG
+1596 TPILAGNPG

-1631 FGSVSLHKE
+1631 FGSVSLDKDLSIE
-1640 LNIDVYDKVGIG
+1640 VYDRVGIG

-1692 GVFVSGIV
+1692 GAFVSGII
-1700 TATKFSGDGSELT
+1700 TASKFSGDGSELT

-1764 YVNGDSHFV
+1764 YVNGDSHLV

-1822 NTTDVMVIS
+1822 DTTDVMVIS

-1872 TVDLSQAQSFICT
+1872 TVDLSKAQSFICT
-1885 ATDDISGF
+1885 ATSDISGF

>member
-279 GSTGASVGISSIYAG
+279 GSTGESVGISSIYAG

-724 GVLKVISRVTDKN
+724 GVLKVTSRVTDKN

-826 SNTGI
+826 SNTAI

-889 VKSSENTA
+889 VKSSENTS

-913 SSAKQFTVGLST
+913 SSAKQFSVGLST
-925 DPGSFTNDTSART
+925 DPGSFTSDTSDRT
-938 TALPYFKRKKYEN
+938 TALPFFKRKKYEN

-988 FTAEKFSQPVKEL
+988 FTEEKFSQPVKEL

-1211 TITGFSTTGI
+1211 TVTGFSTTGI

-1409 ATAHAINSVVRRIR
+1409 ATAHAIRSVVRRIR

-1631 FGSVSLHKE
+1631 FGSVSLDKDLSIE
-1640 LNIDVYDKVGIG
+1640 VYDKVGIG

-1692 GVFVSGIV
+1692 GAFVSGII
-1700 TATKFSGDGSELT
+1700 TASKFSGDGSELT
-1713 SLNVSATGWTNY
+1713 NLNVSATGWTNY

-1785 MLTVTNVHLPNAAGT
+1785 MLTVTDVHLPNAAGT
-1800 VTVNKVGI
+1800 VTVNTVGI

>member
-62 DNDRFGKTTIVVYPG
+62 NNDRFGKTTIVIYPG

-128 SIYGGVIIPRGT
+128 SVYGGVIIPRGT

-260 DYPSSGLDI
+260 DYPSAGLDI

-349 QTAPD
+349 QTAPTD
-354 NAAPSSAGATL
+354 AAPSSAGATL

-447 TDSKAVHKPSY
+447 TDSKAVHKPAY

-476 FAIGYAEHFAV
+476 FAIGYAEHFTV

-565 YGQSNVDTP
+565 YGQTNIDIP

-616 TQGSLVAESSS
+616 TAGSLVAESSS
-627 EKVFTVG
+627 EKVFTVN
-634 RSAAGINSIGSSS
+634 RSAAGINSIGSNS

-671 IGDTGQL
+671 LGNTGQL

-747 DSGQSQWYINVST
+747 DSGQSQWYVNVST

-772 GLGSTALGEATPRTF
+772 GLGSTALGEATPRTY

-820 GFILQE
+820 GFIIQE
-826 SNTGI
+826 SNTSI
-831 GATTG
+831 GATTA

-879 TLGSEVELVN
+879 TIGSEVELVN
-889 VKSSENTA
+889 VKSSENTS
-897 ATKGSGFDM
+897 ATAKLGFDR
-906 TFVVAGI
+906 TFTVAGI
-913 SSAKQFTVGLST
+913 SSAKQFTVGLT
-925 DPGSFTNDTSART
+925 TNPGTFTSDTSDRT

-978 NASNSPTVSP
+978 NASNSPTISP
-988 FTAEKFSQPVKEL
+988 FTEEKFSQPVKEL

-1009 PVSDPTAAQSFAISG
+1009 PVSDPTAGKSFAISG

-1030 IDDVRNSLTKE
+1030 TDDVRNSLTKE
-1041 TLNKYNADVTI
+1041 TLDKYNADVTI
-1052 GVGITEIQSRT
+1052 GVGITEIQSST

-1104 LVGIGTSVTGRDATA
+1104 LVGIGTSVTGTDATA
-1119 KLTVDASGTITG
+1119 KLTVDGSGTITA
-1131 VKIMSGGGS
+1131 VKIMDGGGS

-1147 NVVGVTTYAGFSQA
+1147 NVVGVTTFTGFSQA

-1169 DNVGDVLKIT
+1169 DNVGDVIKIT

-1186 KAYDDLYR
+1186 KAYDDLYK

-1211 TITGFSTTGI
+1211 TIAGFSTTGV

-1232 LTGASLGIQTSTFSY
+1232 LTGASLGIQTSTFDYSSS
-1247 TNVSGIATVITE
+1247 SGIATVITE
-1259 QRHGLKAD
+1259 ERHGLKVD
-1267 TKVRFAGFTTAS
+1267 TKVRFTGFTTAS
-1279 EIYNGSWVVNE
+1279 NIYNGSWVVNE
-1290 ILTATSF
+1290 ILSQTSF

-1311 GTPFV
+1311 GIPYV
-1316 FPEGYSSRDGVITE
+1316 FPEGYTSRDGVITE

-1341 AYDNLTSDL
+1341 SYDNLTSDL
-1350 SSQTV
+1350 SSQVV
-1355 SAVSASI
+1355 SAVSSSI
-1362 NITSSQNLDINIGDY
+1362 YITDSNIYDINIGDY
-1377 LMVNDEIMRVKTT
+1377 LMVNDEIMRIKTT
-1390 TTGAANEA
+1390 TTGASNEA
-1398 FDVFRGVLGTK
+1398 FAVFRGVLGTK
-1409 ATAHAINSVVRRIR
+1409 ATAHAIRSVVRRIR

-1596 TPVLAGNPG
+1596 TPTLAGNPG

-1681 TANGYKLNVEG
+1681 TANGYKLNVVG
-1692 GVFVSGIV
+1692 GVNVSGIV
-1700 TATKFSGDGSELT
+1700 TATKFAGDGSELT

-1725 TSGVGSISYN
+1725 TSGVGSITYN

-1764 YVNGDSHFV
+1764 YVNGDSHLV

-1822 NTTDVMVIS
+1822 DTTDVMVIS
-1831 GVGSVGVG
+1831 GVGSVGIG
-1839 TTNPSAPI
+1839 TTNPTVAI

-1885 ATDDISGF
+1885 ATDDITGF

-1917 AVGIDTFYVGGGSTF
+1917 KVGIDTFYVGGGSTF
-1932 PVYWPGGVVPVVT
+1932 PVYWPGGVVPIVT

-1960 GTNVSS
+1960 GTNVST

>member
-279 GSTGASVGISSIYAG
+279 GSTGESVGISSIYAG

-315 VDTPFRISGVT
+315 VDSPFRISGVT

-349 QTAPD
+349 QTAPTD
-354 NAAPSSAGATL
+354 AAPSSAGATL

-724 GVLKVISRVTDKN
+724 GVLKVTSRVTDKN

-826 SNTGI
+826 SNTAI

-860 DASWDGTNAT
+860 DATWDGTNAT

-879 TLGSEVELVN
+879 TIGSEVELVN
-889 VKSSENTA
+889 VTSSENTS

-965 AGEQDGIYYLTFL
+965 TGEQDGIYYLTFL

-1009 PVSDPTAAQSFAISG
+1009 PVSDPTAAKSFAISG

-1631 FGSVSLHKE
+1631 FGSVSLEKD
-1640 LNIDVYDKVGIG
+1640 LNIEVYDKVGIG

-1671 ADSDGVGVGT
+1671 ADSDGVGIGT

-1692 GVFVSGIV
+1692 GAFVSGIV
-1700 TATKFSGDGSELT
+1700 TAAKFAGDGSELT

-1725 TSGVGSISYN
+1725 TSGVGSITYN
-1735 TSQDKVGIGT
+1735 TSQDLVGIGT

-1773 GFVTT
+1773 GFTT
-1778 NDAYVSG
+1778 SNDAYVSG

>member
-62 DNDRFGKTTIVVYPG
+62 DNDRFGKTTIVIYPG

-260 DYPSSGLDI
+260 DYPSSGMDI

-294 DSGTATTKITV
+294 DSATATTKITV

-349 QTAPD
+349 QTAPAD
-354 NAAPSSAGATL
+354 AAPSSAGATL

-375 SPYILNISSRSVY
+375 SPYILNVSSRSVY

-447 TDSKAVHKPSY
+447 TDSKAVHKPAY

-565 YGQSNVDTP
+565 YGQTNIDTP

-591 VRSLISSAGITSE
+591 VRALISSAGITSE

-616 TQGSLVAESSS
+616 TEGSLVAESSS

-634 RSAAGINSIGSSS
+634 RSAAGINSIGSNS

-687 YFAITSGSGISTN
+687 YYAITSGSGISTN

-826 SNTGI
+826 SNTAI

-879 TLGSEVELVN
+879 TIGSEVELVN
-889 VKSSENTA
+889 VKSSENTS

-988 FTAEKFSQPVKEL
+988 FTEEKFSQPVKEL

-1009 PVSDPTAAQSFAISG
+1009 PVSDPTAAKSFAISG

-1052 GVGITEIQSRT
+1052 GVGITEIQSQT

-1147 NVVGVTTYAGFSQA
+1147 NVVGVTTFTGFSQA

-1186 KAYDDLYR
+1186 QGYDDLYR

-1211 TITGFSTTGI
+1211 TVTGFSTTGI

-1311 GTPFV
+1311 GTPWV

-1355 SAVSASI
+1355 SAVSATI

-1631 FGSVSLHKE
+1631 FGSVSLEKD
-1640 LNIDVYDKVGIG
+1640 LNIEVYDKVGIG

-1700 TATKFSGDGSELT
+1700 TAAKFSGDGSELT

-1725 TSGVGSISYN
+1725 TSGVGSITYN

-1764 YVNGDSHFV
+1764 YVNGDSHLV

-1872 TVDLSQAQSFICT
+1872 TVDLSKAQSFICT
-1885 ATDDISGF
+1885 ATSDITGF

-1973 GGQNFA
+1973 GGQNYA

>member
-77 EHLVDNRP
+77 EHLIDNRP

-260 DYPSSGLDI
+260 DYPSAGLDI

-279 GSTGASVGISSIYAG
+279 GSTGQSVGISSIYAG

-315 VDTPFRISGVT
+315 VDSPFRISGVT

-747 DSGQSQWYINVST
+747 DSSQSQWYINVST

-766 IYPTIV
+766 IYSTVV

-826 SNTGI
+826 SNTAI

-913 SSAKQFTVGLST
+913 SSAKQFSVGLST
-925 DPGSFTNDTSART
+925 DPGSFTSDTSDRT

-988 FTAEKFSQPVKEL
+988 FTEEKFSQPVKEL

-1147 NVVGVTTYAGFSQA
+1147 NVTGVTTFTGFSQA

-1211 TITGFSTTGI
+1211 TVTGFSTTGI

-1409 ATAHAINSVVRRIR
+1409 ATAHAIRSVVRRIR

-1596 TPVLAGNPG
+1596 TPILAGNPG

-1631 FGSVSLHKE
+1631 FGSVSLEKD
-1640 LNIDVYDKVGIG
+1640 LNIEVYDKVGIG

-1700 TATKFSGDGSELT
+1700 TASKFSGDGSELT

-1725 TSGVGSISYN
+1725 TSGVGSITYN
-1735 TSQDKVGIGT
+1735 TSQDLVGIGT

-1773 GFVTT
+1773 GFTT
-1778 NDAYVSG
+1778 SNDAYVSG

>member
-62 DNDRFGKTTIVVYPG
+62 DNDRFGKTTIVIYPG

-294 DSGTATTKITV
+294 DSATATTKITV

-354 NAAPSSAGATL
+354 DAAPSSAGATL

-447 TDSKAVHKPSY
+447 TDSKAVHKPAY

-565 YGQSNVDTP
+565 YGQTNIDTP

-687 YFAITSGSGISTN
+687 YYAITSGSGISTN

-826 SNTGI
+826 SNTAI

-889 VKSSENTA
+889 VKSSENTS

-913 SSAKQFTVGLST
+913 SSAKQFSVGLST
-925 DPGSFTNDTSART
+925 DPGSFTSDTSDRT

-988 FTAEKFSQPVKEL
+988 FTEEKFSQPVKEL

-1009 PVSDPTAAQSFAISG
+1009 PVSDPTAAKSFAISG

-1052 GVGITEIQSRT
+1052 GVGITEIQSST

-1211 TITGFSTTGI
+1211 TVTGFSTTGI

-1311 GTPFV
+1311 GTPWV

-1355 SAVSASI
+1355 SAVSATI

-1631 FGSVSLHKE
+1631 FGSVSLEKD
-1640 LNIDVYDKVGIG
+1640 LNIEVYDKVGIG

-1671 ADSDGVGVGT
+1671 ADSDGVGIGT

-1692 GVFVSGIV
+1692 GAWVSGIV
-1700 TATKFSGDGSELT
+1700 TAQKFSGDGSELT
-1713 SLNVSATGWTNY
+1713 SLNVSATGWGNY
-1725 TSGVGSISYN
+1725 TSGVGSITYN
-1735 TSQDKVGIGT
+1735 TNQDLVGIGT

-1773 GFVTT
+1773 GFTT
-1778 NDAYVSG
+1778 SNDAYVSG

-1872 TVDLSQAQSFICT
+1872 TVDLSKAQSFICT
-1885 ATDDISGF
+1885 ATSDISGF

>member
-279 GSTGASVGISSIYAG
+279 GSTGESVGISSIYAG

-315 VDTPFRISGVT
+315 VDSPFRISGVT

-349 QTAPD
+349 QTAPTD
-354 NAAPSSAGATL
+354 AAPSSAGATL

-724 GVLKVISRVTDKN
+724 GVLKVTSRVTDKN

-826 SNTGI
+826 SNTAI

-988 FTAEKFSQPVKEL
+988 FTEEKFSQPVKEL

-1409 ATAHAINSVVRRIR
+1409 ATAHAIRSVVRRIR

-1631 FGSVSLHKE
+1631 FGSVSLEKD
-1640 LNIDVYDKVGIG
+1640 LNIEVYDKVGIG

-1671 ADSDGVGVGT
+1671 ADSDGVGIGT

-1692 GVFVSGIV
+1692 GAFVSGIV
-1700 TATKFSGDGSELT
+1700 TAAKFAGDGSELT

-1725 TSGVGSISYN
+1725 TSGVGSITYN
-1735 TSQDKVGIGT
+1735 TSQDLVGIGT

-1773 GFVTT
+1773 GFTT
-1778 NDAYVSG
+1778 SNDAYVSG
-1785 MLTVTNVHLPNAAGT
+1785 MLTATNIDLPNAAGT

-1885 ATDDISGF
+1885 ATSDITGF

>member
-260 DYPSSGLDI
+260 DYPSAGLEI

-294 DSGTATTKITV
+294 DSATATTKITV

-315 VDTPFRISGVT
+315 VDSPFRISGVT

-349 QTAPD
+349 QTAPTD
-354 NAAPSSAGATL
+354 AAPSSAGATL

-724 GVLKVISRVTDKN
+724 GVLKVTSRVTDKN

-826 SNTGI
+826 SNTAI

-988 FTAEKFSQPVKEL
+988 FTEEKFSQPVKEL

-1211 TITGFSTTGI
+1211 TVTGFSTTGI

-1409 ATAHAINSVVRRIR
+1409 ATAHVINSVVRRIR

-1631 FGSVSLHKE
+1631 FGSVSLEKD
-1640 LNIDVYDKVGIG
+1640 LNIEVYDKVGIG

-1671 ADSDGVGVGT
+1671 ADNDGVGIGT

-1692 GVFVSGIV
+1692 GAFVSGIV
-1700 TATKFSGDGSELT
+1700 TAAKFAGDGSELT

-1725 TSGVGSISYN
+1725 TSGVGSITYN
-1735 TSQDKVGIGT
+1735 TSQDLVGIGT

-1773 GFVTT
+1773 GFTT
-1778 NDAYVSG
+1778 SNDAYVSG

>member
-260 DYPSSGLDI
+260 DYPSAGLDI

-279 GSTGASVGISSIYAG
+279 GSTGESVGISSIYAG

-349 QTAPD
+349 QTAPTD
-354 NAAPSSAGATL
+354 AAPSSAGATL

-724 GVLKVISRVTDKN
+724 GVLKVTSRVTDKN

-826 SNTGI
+826 SNTAI

-913 SSAKQFTVGLST
+913 SSAKQFSVGLST
-925 DPGSFTNDTSART
+925 DPGSFTSDTSDRT

-988 FTAEKFSQPVKEL
+988 FTEEKFSQPVKEL

-1211 TITGFSTTGI
+1211 TVTGFSTTGI

-1409 ATAHAINSVVRRIR
+1409 ATAHVINSVVRRIR

-1631 FGSVSLHKE
+1631 FGSVSLEKD
-1640 LNIDVYDKVGIG
+1640 LNIEVYDKVGIG

-1671 ADSDGVGVGT
+1671 ADNDGVGIGT

-1692 GVFVSGIV
+1692 GAFVSGIV
-1700 TATKFSGDGSELT
+1700 TAAKFAGDGSELT

-1725 TSGVGSISYN
+1725 TSGVGSITYN
-1735 TSQDKVGIGT
+1735 TSQDLVGIGT

-1773 GFVTT
+1773 GFTT
-1778 NDAYVSG
+1778 SNDAYVSG

-1822 NTTDVMVIS
+1822 DTTDVMVIS